1 VSTEE
6 KFTELRLKMVEEQLI
21 GRKIMDERV
30 LDAMRNIPRHAFVP
44 KRQQES
50 AYEDRPL
57 PIGKGQTIS
66 QPYMV
71 ALMSEILGLKGSEK
85 VLEIGTGSGYQT
97 AILASLAREIYSVE
111 LLDNLVT
118 QAQAHLRE
126 LEKENVFVYLGD
138 GSLGWPEKSPYD
150 AIIVT
155 AAAPSVPQ
163 PLLEQLA
170 IGGRLVLPVGSA
182 HRQIL
187 QKWWPS
193 GDGFDHED
201 YSAVA
206 FVPLIGEY
214 GW

>member
-1 VSTEE
+1 VSSEE
-6 KFTELRLKMVEEQLI
+6 EFADLRFRMVEEQLI
-21 GRKIMDERV
+21 DRQISDERV
-30 LDAMRNIPRHAFVP
+30 LDAIRSIPRHAFVP
-44 KRQQES
+44 KRQQLS

-57 PIGKGQTIS
+57 PIGNGQTIS

-97 AILASLAREIYSVE
+97 AVLASLAQSIYSIE
-111 LLDNLVT
+111 KIEALAT
-118 QAQAHLRE
+118 QAQINLRE
-126 LEKENVFVYLGD
+126 LGSENVFVHVGD
-138 GSLGWPEKSPYD
+138 GSLGWPEEAPYD

-170 IGGRLVLPVGSA
+170 SSGRLVLPVGSA

-187 QKWWPS
+187 QKWWPE
-193 GDGFDHED
+193 DGGFEHVD
-201 YSAVA
+201 YSPVA
-206 FVPLIGEY
+206 FVPLIGKH